1 MVTCQVN
8 GVMLGTERFG
18 DRSAPLILCV
28 GGPTMPQSSPAGSA
42 LTLVGTRPVAPGP
55 ADHDLPEH
63 DEATMRR
70 LSQRPLPDWSDR
82 EAVADYAATGAE
94 ILGNDSAV
102 ARSIA
107 ARIWDRTPGTRP
119 EVHMVNQLGFVFSE
133 LDCRPRWRQR
143 LPDLALPTLVV
154 HGGRDPFF
162 PVGNGRSL
170 AEEIAGAGLL
180 VLEGASTAIPPAD
193 RGRVAAAMLGL

>member
-63 DEATMRR
+63 GEAAMRR

-82 EAVADYAATGAE
+82 EAVAD
-94 ILGNDSAV
+94 
-102 ARSIA
+102 
-107 ARIWDRTPGTRP
+107 
-119 EVHMVNQLGFVFSE
+119 
-133 LDCRPRWRQR
+133 
-143 LPDLALPTLVV
+143 
-154 HGGRDPFF
+154 
-162 PVGNGRSL
+162 
-170 AEEIAGAGLL
+170 
-180 VLEGASTAIPPAD
+180 
-193 RGRVAAAMLGL
+193 